1 LPKYTY
7 VRKNLKIILILYSEL
22 QKNIVKSQLEFE
34 MNQNL
39 LFYNLKKQYNQ
50 LLQLFLQ
57 NSKKND
63 NNFFSLLNERPS
75 SIDYFNNINTSKK
88 SDLFLLNKKTNRN
101 EIEDKQNTV
110 QNKKGKIFNI
120 KKIKDREKEAKEEKR
135 LKKYI
140 YRGSKYRGVSRN
152 GKTWQ
157 VLIMINRNK
166 NYIGNFKSEEDAAKA
181 YDEFAMKYHKNKAR
195 LNFSHQGFIKYVNKP

>member
-1 LPKYTY
+1 MPKYTY

-39 LFYNLKKQYNQ
+39 LFYNLKNQYNQ

-75 SIDYFNNINTSKK
+75 SIDYFNNINISKK

-101 EIEDKQNTV
+101 EIEAKQNTV

-195 LNFSHQGFIKYVNKP
+195 LNFSHQGFIKYINKP

>member
-1 LPKYTY
+1 MPKYTY
-7 VRKNLKIILILYSEL
+7 ARKNLKIILILYSEL

-34 MNQNL
+34 MNQNI
-39 LFYNLKKQYNQ
+39 LFYNLKNQYNQ
-50 LLQLFLQ
+50 FLQLFLQ

-75 SIDYFNNINTSKK
+75 SIDYFNNINISKK

-101 EIEDKQNTV
+101 EIEAKQNTV

-195 LNFSHQGFIKYVNKP
+195 LNFSHQGFIKYINKP

>member
-1 LPKYTY
+1 
-7 VRKNLKIILILYSEL
+7 
-22 QKNIVKSQLEFE
+22 

-39 LFYNLKKQYNQ
+39 LFYNLKIQYNQ

-101 EIEDKQNTV
+101 EIEAKQNTV

-195 LNFSHQGFIKYVNKP
+195 LNFSHQGFIKYINKP

>member
-1 LPKYTY
+1 MK
-7 VRKNLKIILILYSEL
+7 
-22 QKNIVKSQLEFE
+22 
-34 MNQNL
+34 QNL
-39 LFYNLKKQYNQ
+39 LFYNLKIQYNQ

-75 SIDYFNNINTSKK
+75 SIDYFNNINASKK
-88 SDLFLLNKKTNRN
+88 SDLFLLNKKTKRN
-101 EIEDKQNTV
+101 EIEDNRITV

-166 NYIGNFKSEEDAAKA
+166 NYIGNFKSEEEAAKA

>member
-1 LPKYTY
+1 MK
-7 VRKNLKIILILYSEL
+7 
-22 QKNIVKSQLEFE
+22 
-34 MNQNL
+34 QNL
-39 LFYNLKKQYNQ
+39 LFYNLKIQYNQ

-57 NSKKND
+57 NSNIE
-63 NNFFSLLNERPS
+63 NNTLFSSLKERPS
-75 SIDYFNNINTSKK
+75 SFDIFNNINASKK
-88 SDLFLLNKKTNRN
+88 SDLFLLNKKTKRN
-101 EIEDKQNTV
+101 EIEANQNTV

-195 LNFSHQGFIKYVNKP
+195 LNFSHQGFIKYINKP

>member
-1 LPKYTY
+1 
-7 VRKNLKIILILYSEL
+7 
-22 QKNIVKSQLEFE
+22 

-39 LFYNLKKQYNQ
+39 LFYNLKNQYNQ

-57 NSKKND
+57 NSKKN
-63 NNFFSLLNERPS
+63 NNNLFTMLNERVLS
-75 SIDYFNNINTSKK
+75 FDNFNNINTSKK
-88 SDLFLLNKKTNRN
+88 SDLSLLNKKTKRK
-101 EIEDKQNTV
+101 EIEAKHNTV
-110 QNKKGKIFNI
+110 QNKKGKIFII
-120 KKIKDREKEAKEEKR
+120 KKIKDREKEAQEEKR

-152 GKTWQ
+152 GNTWQ

-166 NYIGNFKSEEDAAKA
+166 NYIGNFKSEEEAAKA
-181 YDEFAMKYHKNKAR
+181 YDEYAMKYHKSKAR

>member
-1 LPKYTY
+1 M
-7 VRKNLKIILILYSEL
+7 YSEL

-34 MNQNL
+34 INQNL
-39 LFYNLKKQYNQ
+39 LFYNMKIEYNQ

-57 NSKKND
+57 NSNKT
-63 NNFFSLLNERPS
+63 NNNLLAALNERPS
-75 SIDYFNNINTSKK
+75 SIDNFNNIFTSKK
-88 SDLFLLNKKTNRN
+88 SDLLLLNKKTKRN
-101 EIEDKQNTV
+101 EIEAKQNTV

-120 KKIKDREKEAKEEKR
+120 KKVKDREKEAKEEKR

-166 NYIGNFKSEEDAAKA
+166 NYIGNFKSEEEAAKA

>member
-1 LPKYTY
+1 M
-7 VRKNLKIILILYSEL
+7 KIE
-22 QKNIVKSQLEFE
+22 
-34 MNQNL
+34 
-39 LFYNLKKQYNQ
+39 YNQ

-57 NSKKND
+57 NSNKT
-63 NNFFSLLNERPS
+63 NNNLLAALNERSS
-75 SIDYFNNINTSKK
+75 SIDNFNNIFTSKK
-88 SDLFLLNKKTNRN
+88 SDLLLLNKKTKRN
-101 EIEDKQNTV
+101 EIEAKQNTV

-120 KKIKDREKEAKEEKR
+120 KKVKDREKEAKEEKR

-166 NYIGNFKSEEDAAKA
+166 NYIGNFKSEEEAAKA